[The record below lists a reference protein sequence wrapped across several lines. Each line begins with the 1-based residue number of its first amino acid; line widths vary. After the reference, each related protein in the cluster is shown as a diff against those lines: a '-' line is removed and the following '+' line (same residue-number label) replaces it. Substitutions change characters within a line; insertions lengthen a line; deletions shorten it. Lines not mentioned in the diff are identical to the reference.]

1 MTSGMTSD
9 EQLKNGVADVTTIL
23 GYPAGLEISGDT
35 DGSVVT
41 LNMRVFVGSKDARIE
56 VK

>member
-1 MTSGMTSD
+1 MARPIID
-9 EQLKNGVADVTTIL
+9 EDCCKGCGRCVAACLKKC
-23 GYPAGLEISGDT
+23 LEISGDT